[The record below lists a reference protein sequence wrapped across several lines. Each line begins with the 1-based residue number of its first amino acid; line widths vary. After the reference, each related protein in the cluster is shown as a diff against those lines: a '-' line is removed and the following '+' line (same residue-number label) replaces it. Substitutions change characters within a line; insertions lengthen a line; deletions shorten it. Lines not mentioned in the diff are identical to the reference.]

1 MRPVGRWRSWRA
13 KGAFGMQRLCSAV
26 VPAMAF
32 GLVLTCG
39 GWTICSPIVAFADV
53 VPAEAPVSASA
64 TTQYRLGE
72 VRNAGLDDGYTKAD
86 EIRQSDPH
94 FGWELGSFYL
104 SDFTRVITADDGS
117 TVFLKNP
124 GDDVWLNFDLVQNID
139 QVNDNE
145 RLFVCDDTNG
155 YDERMAVS
163 KTDFGRGTLI
173 IRRTDY
179 ENRIQD
185 PLVYT
190 DFLSAESTVSANT
203 GVKLSEEGD
212 YEVVLD
218 YELQYDVRKIGDA
231 SILPEY
237 SDYTVRFSFSI
248 RNGNCMVYPFDVV
261 TGAELSNASFSENG
275 FRLDLANSRYLDID
289 VKKEV
294 LNEQGDALVA
304 DARFNKPARDG
315 EEFTDEGMYTFT
327 VRNRY
332 TGQESTKRIYVG
344 SDDALKAYAAN
355 DGMSLADIRSELE
368 AGSEV
373 ADDGTLVS
381 LVEKGSD
388 ARADE
393 GTELSSAKVGAIA
406 VAVFV
411 ALAAVAAAVVLLL
424 RRRKGA
430 TAVSAVAQPGASASA
445 TDEADAR
452 PTADVLAGES
462 MDEAAGEPAGVTPEG
477 EGVDND
483 AR

>member
-1 MRPVGRWRSWRA
+1 
-13 KGAFGMQRLCSAV
+13 
-26 VPAMAF
+26 MAF
-32 GLVLTCG
+32 GLVLACG
-39 GWTICSPIVAFADV
+39 AVAFGGPIQAFADADTV
-53 VPAEAPVSASA
+53 ETPVSAGA

-72 VRNAGLDDGYTKAD
+72 VRNAGLDDGYTKTD
-86 EIRQSDPH
+86 EIRQNDPH

-145 RLFVCDDTNG
+145 RLFVCDDANG
-155 YDERMAVS
+155 YDERMAVP

-179 ENRIQD
+179 ENRVQD

-237 SDYTVRFSFSI
+237 SDYTVRFTFSI
-248 RNGNCMVYPFDVV
+248 RNGNCMVYPFDVA
-261 TGAELSNASFSENG
+261 TGAELSNAAFTENG
-275 FRLDLANSRYLDID
+275 FRLDLASSRYLDID

-294 LNEQGDALVA
+294 LNEQGDALIA

-332 TGQESTKRIYVG
+332 TGQETTKRIYVG
-344 SDDALKAYAAN
+344 SDDALRAYAAN

-368 AGSEV
+368 AGFEV

-381 LVEKGSD
+381 SIENGSD
-388 ARADE
+388 ARTDE
-393 GTELSSAKVGAIA
+393 GAELSSVKMCVVVVVVLA
-406 VAVFV
+406 
-411 ALAAVAAAVVLLL
+411 ALAAVATAVVLLL
-424 RRRKGA
+424 KRRKGA
-430 TAVSAVAQPGASASA
+430 AAVSAVAQAGANASA

-452 PTADVLAGES
+452 PTADTLAGES
-462 MDEAAGEPAGVTPEG
+462 VGEAADELTGTALEG
-477 EGVDND
+477 EGADND

>member
-39 GWTICSPIVAFADV
+39 GWAICSPIVAFADV
-53 VPAEAPVSASA
+53 VPAEAPVSAGA

-86 EIRQSDPH
+86 EIRQSDSH

-155 YDERMAVS
+155 YDERMAVP
-163 KTDFGRGTLI
+163 KTDFGRGALI

-179 ENRIQD
+179 ENRVQD

-261 TGAELSNASFSENG
+261 TGTELSNAAFTENG

-332 TGQESTKRIYVG
+332 TGQETTKRIYVG

-388 ARADE
+388 AWANE
-393 GTELSSAKVGAIA
+393 GTELSSAKIGAIA

-430 TAVSAVAQPGASASA
+430 TAVSAVAQPGVSASA
-445 TDEADAR
+445 KDEVDAR
-452 PTADVLAGES
+452 PTPDVLAGES
-462 MDEAAGEPAGVTPEG
+462 VDEAAAEPAGAAPEG
-477 EGVDND
+477 EGANDD

>member
-1 MRPVGRWRSWRA
+1 
-13 KGAFGMQRLCSAV
+13 
-26 VPAMAF
+26 MAF

-39 GWTICSPIVAFADV
+39 GWAICSPIVAFADV

-124 GDDVWLNFDLVQNID
+124 GDDVWLNFDLAQNID

-155 YDERMAVS
+155 YDERMAVP
-163 KTDFGRGTLI
+163 KTDFGRGALI

-179 ENRIQD
+179 ENRVQD

-237 SDYTVRFSFSI
+237 SDYTIRFSFSI

-261 TGAELSNASFSENG
+261 TGAELSNAAFTENG

-294 LNEQGDALVA
+294 LNEQG
-304 DARFNKPARDG
+304 
-315 EEFTDEGMYTFT
+315 
-327 VRNRY
+327 
-332 TGQESTKRIYVG
+332 
-344 SDDALKAYAAN
+344 
-355 DGMSLADIRSELE
+355 ELE

-393 GTELSSAKVGAIA
+393 STKLSSAKVGAIA

-445 TDEADAR
+445 TDEADAQ
-452 PTADVLAGES
+452 PTADVLADES
-462 MDEAAGEPAGVTPEG
+462 MDEAADEPAGVTPEG

>member
-1 MRPVGRWRSWRA
+1 
-13 KGAFGMQRLCSAV
+13 MQRLRSSAV
-26 VPAMAF
+26 PVMVF

-39 GWTICSPIVAFADV
+39 GWALSSPMVAFADV
-53 VPAEAPVSASA
+53 APAETPVSEGA
-64 TTQYRLGE
+64 TTQYRLGK
-72 VRNAGLDDGYTKAD
+72 VCNAGLDDGYTKAD

-124 GDDVWLNFDLVQNID
+124 GDEVWLNFDLVQNID

-155 YDERMAVS
+155 YDERMAVP
-163 KTDFGRGTLI
+163 KTDFGRGALI

-179 ENRIQD
+179 ENRVQD

-248 RNGNCMVYPFDVV
+248 RNGNCMVYPFDAV
-261 TGAELSNASFSENG
+261 TGAELSNAAFTENG

-332 TGQESTKRIYVG
+332 TGQETTKRIYVG

-381 LVEKGSD
+381 LVDKGSD
-388 ARADE
+388 ARFDE
-393 GTELSSAKVGAIA
+393 GTELSSVKIGAIA

-411 ALAAVAAAVVLLL
+411 AFAAVTAAVVLLL
-424 RRRKGA
+424 RRHKDIA
-430 TAVSAVAQPGASASA
+430 AVSAAVRPGSNASVTDGVDAQ
-445 TDEADAR
+445 
-452 PTADVLAGES
+452 PTADVLTGEYVG
-462 MDEAAGEPAGVTPEG
+462 EAAGESTGTAPEG
-477 EGVDND
+477 RGAND
-483 AR
+483 DAC